1 MFCVIKIISFK
12 LFSNKTMSAPFSA
25 RLTYKQA
32 QRRKAWGESQK
43 ARFEKMAMG
52 KRASHALGIQRMRG
66 IQSVPAYNT
75 GTRGELKS
83 WDTEN
88 GDWPLGI
95 VQDVAGNGANSLAAG
110 LTCLNIITQG
120 SAVNERVGNKINM
133 TSIRARF
140 NIAPGALPLAT
151 DNSVRYMVVYDRQTN
166 GAWPAIADILR
177 TNGAGNPQH
186 FTGVNIANR
195 DRFAI
200 LREGTVDV
208 DIGKSHV
215 STVDLYIKCHLQT
228 QYKASTVGNATIGDI
243 ATGAVYFIVFSM
255 LIGGPNH
262 PTIYNFA
269 SRVRYVD

>member
-1 MFCVIKIISFK
+1 
-12 LFSNKTMSAPFSA
+12 MSAPFSA

-32 QRRKAWGESQK
+32 QRRKAWGESQR

-52 KRASHALGIQRMRG
+52 KKASRALAVQRMRG
-66 IQSVPAYNT
+66 PQSVPAYLT

-83 WDTEN
+83 WDIEV

-95 VQDVAGNGANSLAAG
+95 VGDVAGTGANTLEHGLA
-110 LTCLNIITQG
+110 CLNIITQG

-133 TSIRARF
+133 TSIRVRF

-166 GAWPAIADILR
+166 GAWPAIADLLR
-177 TNGAGNPQH
+177 TNGAGIPQH

-228 QYKASTVGNATIGDI
+228 QYKASTVGNAAIGDI
-243 ATGAVYFIVFSM
+243 ATGAVYFIAFSF
-255 LIGGPNH
+255 LLSGPNH
-262 PTIYNFA
+262 PTIFNFA